1 MSGRTLAQHVPNRSD
16 VDDRMA
22 GARFQIETLKG
33 LLEASDTSRPQ
44 AESCANAAV
53 DQLLQSITAALNG
66 LNSMLPDPLPAQRVS
81 RRNLRDQFYAVGS
94 ESAVLQDL
102 DAAAH
107 AGDGW
112 LWFLEQKHDGA
123 PFGHLLVK
131 SDPED
136 DGTMSM
142 VKDPVNATGGNEAGS
157 PVDYLNNAL
166 DQVVEILSQIGEKAN
181 DDVMHYR
188 EAQRRQARRLI

>member
-1 MSGRTLAQHVPNRSD
+1 MSGRTVTQHVPNRAE
-16 VDDRMA
+16 VDDRIA
-22 GARFQIETLKG
+22 GARFQIETLKR
-33 LLEASDTSRPQ
+33 LLESENAVRPE

-66 LNSMLPDPLPAQRVS
+66 FNSMLPDPLPAQRVS
-81 RRNLRDQFYAVGS
+81 RRNLRDQFYSVGS

-102 DAAAH
+102 DGAAH

-112 LWFLEQKHDGA
+112 LWYLEQKHDGA

-131 SDPED
+131 SDSS
-136 DGTMSM
+136 DGPVAM
-142 VKDPVNATGGNEAGS
+142 VKDPLNASGGNESGS
-157 PVDYLNNAL
+157 PVDYLNSAV
-166 DQVVEILSQIGEKAN
+166 DKVVEILTQIGDKAN

>member
-1 MSGRTLAQHVPNRSD
+1 
-16 VDDRMA
+16 MA

-33 LLEASDTSRPQ
+33 LLGAGNVSLPQ

-53 DQLLQSITAALNG
+53 DQLLQAITAALNG

-81 RRNLRDQFYAVGS
+81 RRNLRDQFYSVGS
-94 ESAVLQDL
+94 ESGVLQDL
-102 DAAAH
+102 DTAAH

-112 LWFLEQKHDGA
+112 LWFLEQKHDAA

-131 SDPED
+131 ADSS
-136 DGTMSM
+136 GGSLAM
-142 VKDPVNATGGNEAGS
+142 VKDPVNPSGGNESGS
-157 PVDYLNNAL
+157 PVDYLNSAL
-166 DQVVEILSQIGEKAN
+166 DQVVEVLSRIAEKAN

>member
-1 MSGRTLAQHVPNRSD
+1 MTGRTLAQHVPNRAD

-33 LLEASDTSRPQ
+33 LLEAGDAASRPQ
-44 AESCANAAV
+44 MESCANAAV
-53 DQLLQSITAALNG
+53 DQLLQAITSALNG

-102 DAAAH
+102 DSAAH
-107 AGDGW
+107 VGDGW

-131 SDPED
+131 AED
-136 DGTMSM
+136 GSLVM
-142 VKDPVNATGGNEAGS
+142 VKDPLNASGGNESGS
-157 PVDYLNNAL
+157 PVDYLNTAL
-166 DQVVEILSQIGEKAN
+166 DQIVEILSQIAEKAN